1 VTERDRSST
10 RTALGR
16 RSLVPVAAGAT
27 ALGVCCGLPLLASLG
42 VAGVITGLGIG
53 SWIAVVVASLAA
65 VIGALRWRR
74 RRVSC
79 ETKRAD
85 AGTGSSSAAI
95 GGMTLD
101 PRAGR

>member
-1 VTERDRSST
+1 MSDVVVSFEGLTKTFPGVSKPALDAVSGEF
-10 RTALGR
+10 RT
-16 RSLVPVAAGAT
+16 
-27 ALGVCCGLPLLASLG
+27 
-42 VAGVITGLGIG
+42 GVITGLGIG

-85 AGTGSSSAAI
+85 AETGSSSAAI